1 MFPLACPRL
10 PQLDPGSGLW
20 AHRQLPLGSFCLDQD
35 LGGDGAQRVR
45 AGGGVPPR
53 PCVGASLS
61 DGRNHWAEKGPGKL
75 WDPRDLSKYCPSLPP
90 TGQFSESE
98 RVRWRLGDP
107 LRGC

>member
-45 AGGGVPPR
+45 AGGGVPPGHVLE
-53 PCVGASLS
+53 PHSVTVGI
-61 DGRNHWAEKGPGKL
+61 
-75 WDPRDLSKYCPSLPP
+75 
-90 TGQFSESE
+90 TGQ
-98 RVRWRLGDP
+98 R
-107 LRGC
+107 RGQGSCGIPEISASIAHLFLKRGSFQKVNG